1 MSLPQACLDH
11 QAKRQAAAV
20 ATAAGKTNKTGK
32 IGSKNLSKKITAS
45 TAAMS
50 VTTAP
55 PLPSQPLSVP
65 PPPSVPRYKP
75 PTAGIP
81 PSSVQ
86 SSGISSSMK
95 KVSQLAAIRQEEQE
109 RAAAAQNGFPT
120 AFGKEEKKKKKVKPS
135 LMAGTL
141 DQDMETEMRVA
152 RQKRFGDRAVQ
163 EAKKRKKA
171 QVSVLKAREAF
182 LLAGAQG
189 NPDVIDWD
197 EDTVIGTCKSLEKS
211 YLRIT
216 SAVDPSTVRP
226 LQVLQQSLVFL
237 IEKWK
242 KESNYTYICDQL
254 KSVRQDLTVQR
265 IKNEF
270 TVKVYET
277 HGRIAIEKVFLLLNV
292 ILCYEPH
299 GIQIDRVTWASLTSA
314 KAN

>member
-1 MSLPQACLDH
+1 
-11 QAKRQAAAV
+11 
-20 ATAAGKTNKTGK
+20 
-32 IGSKNLSKKITAS
+32 
-45 TAAMS
+45 
-50 VTTAP
+50 
-55 PLPSQPLSVP
+55 
-65 PPPSVPRYKP
+65 
-75 PTAGIP
+75 
-81 PSSVQ
+81 
-86 SSGISSSMK
+86 MK
-95 KVSQLAAIRQEEQE
+95 KVSQLAAIMQEEQE
-109 RAAAAQNGFPT
+109 RQTAAAAAQNGFPT
-120 AFGKEEKKKKKVKPS
+120 TFGKEEKKKKKVKPS
-135 LMAGTL
+135 LMAASL

-152 RQKRFGDRAVQ
+152 RQKRFGDRAAQ

-265 IKNEF
+265 LKTEF

-277 HGRIAIEKVFLLLNV
+277 HGRIAIEKVFPLLN
-292 ILCYEPH
+292 
-299 GIQIDRVTWASLTSA
+299 
-314 KAN
+314 